1 MKGMG
6 RLVEEIIDCNNS
18 EMKLT
23 YSAIETMAPINHH
36 LAIIQLHQNEENTLF
51 EWETEIDGC
60 IWRQKSF
67 PYQAKCLMWINEEYN
82 LLSDIDKVK
91 VNDLL
96 KGTGCEKLIVS

>member
-23 YSAIETMAPINHH
+23 YYAIETMAPINHN

-51 EWETEIDGC
+51 EWETEIDPPE
-60 IWRQKSF
+60 F
-67 PYQAKCLMWINEEYN
+67 
-82 LLSDIDKVK
+82 SDAIQQGMIASL
-91 VNDLL
+91 NQLENIL
-96 KGTGCEKLIVS
+96 KEN